1 MEFKPKEQIMEK
13 GYRVTFECYDKQ
25 NPKAIL
31 SKVTVLEGGIEK
43 PSNCLDFSI
52 GLENQI
58 NLIKNVQDNVFVE
71 KSKLLNAE
79 TETCPHC
86 ATKLAKFGSQS
97 SQFCDV
103 FTDHKIQIQR
113 LKCRKCK
120 YERPSS
126 VKEVINSAMSGDLM
140 RIQAKLG
147 SNYSYRDSEEIFEQF
162 SNGPRQ
168 INNHDRIKHVVES
181 VGQSVERMDKE
192 EKEIIAVA
200 PAAELIL
207 NVDGGHI
214 KTTEKDKK
222 SMEAMISVVYRPE
235 SISSNS
241 NGTRNH
247 LTSKHCAASIKDDN
261 QELIISGTIVAA
273 LKQGLTEKTNVTALC
288 DGASNCWSV
297 VEAIKPLCAH
307 MTYILDWFHL
317 AMKIQNISL
326 PAELKEKLMRIKWH
340 LWRGNVG
347 NALIRLEQ
355 LLELSK
361 DEKDINKI
369 EKFYNYIENNK
380 DKIVNYR
387 ERQKLGLV
395 FTSNLAESTVESLI
409 NQRCKGQ
416 QHMRWSREGLNPLL
430 QLRAAIQSNDWNNR
444 WRTAILNAA

>member
-1 MEFKPKEQIMEK
+1 MGKRYK
-13 GYRVTFECYDKQ
+13 VTFECYDKE
-25 NPKAIL
+25 NPNEVL
-31 SKVTVLEGGIEK
+31 SKATVLEGSIEK
-43 PSNCLDFSI
+43 PTNRLNFSM
-52 GLENQI
+52 GLRNQI
-58 NLIKNVQDNVFVE
+58 ELIQNVQDHVLLE
-71 KSKLLNAE
+71 KTKLLNNVYE
-79 TETCPHC
+79 KCPKC
-86 ATKLAKFGSQS
+86 ESKLAKCGKHVTKFH
-97 SQFCDV
+97 DV
-103 FTDHKIQIQR
+103 LSDHKVEIQR

-120 YERPSS
+120 YETPST
-126 VKEVINSAMSGDLM
+126 VRAIINGDLSGDLM
-140 RIQAKLG
+140 RIQSQLG
-147 SNYSYRDSEEIFEQF
+147 SAHSYRESEEIFDLF
-162 SNGPRQ
+162 SNKPRQ
-168 INNHDRIKHVVES
+168 VSNHERIKRVVES
-181 VGQSVERMDKE
+181 VGQSVERMKE
-192 EKEIIAVA
+192 DEKEIIAVA
-200 PAAELIL
+200 PAAELVI

-214 KTTEKDKK
+214 KTTEDDKQ

-235 SISSNS
+235 SIVSNS

-273 LKQGLTEKTNVTALC
+273 LKQGLTDKTSVTALC

-307 MTYILDWFHL
+307 MAYILDWFHL
-317 AMKIQNISL
+317 AMKIQNVSL

-340 LWRGNVG
+340 LWRGKVD

-369 EKFYNYIENNK
+369 VKFYNYIENNK

-430 QLRAAIQSNDWNNR
+430 QLRAAIQSNDWEHN
-444 WRTAILNAA
+444 WQTAILNAA